1 MRTIVEEDRVLLHD
15 LRGVSLRVDFF
26 CSTDLK
32 HVVSSTFW
40 TDVDVR
46 VDKVTYEELISE
58 LDFYHQNYQLFICD
72 QVITG
77 DVLEFRYEVDETG
90 GVLSYCKMIINWY

>member
-1 MRTIVEEDRVLLHD
+1 MKTIVEEDRVLLHD

-46 VDKVTYEELISE
+46 VYEVTYVEPIYD
-58 LDFYHQNYQLFICD
+58 LDFYYTTHQLFICD
-72 QVITG
+72 QIITG
-77 DVLEFRYEVDETG
+77 DVLEFRYEIDETG